1 MEKQQISFNTVIEN
15 AAKLPL
21 VRVNREDF
29 LTRNLGKLCTPEQ
42 LRRALVNGTLNAGI
56 PIRTLDRVANAVINA
71 ETLKVTSISTV
82 AGMPGGLANVVTIPA
97 DLAQFYAF
105 VIRIAQELAYIYGWT
120 EIFMESDSLD
130 DEMQSQI
137 ILFIGVMS
145 GIEAAENAVCKLFGK
160 ATQKAVAEKIAAQA
174 LTKTWYYRLVKKI
187 AQMLGK
193 KMTKEIFAEGVAKIV
208 PVVGGVISGGMTLA
222 SFRPMALRLKK
233 RLSKLASMFPKQYA
247 EYEAAIQIDGYLNC
261 GDPFDDG
268 DIVVE

>member
-1 MEKQQISFNTVIEN
+1 MENQQLPFNTVIEN

-21 VRVNREDF
+21 VHVNREDF

-56 PIRTLDRVANAVINA
+56 PILTLDKVANAVINA

-82 AGMPGGLANVVTIPA
+82 AGMPGGLAMAATMPA

-130 DEMQSQI
+130 DGAQSQI

-145 GIEAAENAVCKLFGK
+145 GIGVAESAVGKLFGK
-160 ATQKAVAEKIAAQA
+160 STQIAVAKKIASKP
-174 LTKTWYYRLVKKI
+174 LTKTWFYPLVKKI
-187 AQMLGK
+187 AQMLGIK
-193 KMTKEIFAEGVAKIV
+193 ITKEIFANGVSKVV
-208 PVVGGVISGGMTLA
+208 PVVGGVISGSLTFA
-222 SFRPMALRLKK
+222 SFKPMAVKLKK
-233 RLSKLASMFPKQYA
+233 HLSKLASMSPKQYA
-247 EYEAAIQIDGYLNC
+247 EYEAAIQIDA
-261 GDPFDDG
+261 
-268 DIVVE
+268 IS

>member
-21 VRVNREDF
+21 VHVNREDF

-71 ETLKVTSISTV
+71 ETWKVTSISTV
-82 AGMPGGLANVVTIPA
+82 AGVPGGLAMAATIPA

-130 DEMQSQI
+130 DGTRSQI

-145 GIEAAENAVCKLFGK
+145 GMEAAESAIGKLFGK
-160 ATQKAVAEKIAAQA
+160 STQIAVAKKIASKP
-174 LTKTWYYRLVKKI
+174 LTKTWYYPLVKKI
-187 AQMLGK
+187 LNMLGIK
-193 KMTKEIFAEGVAKIV
+193 LTKAVFAEGVAKIV
-208 PVVGGVISGGMTLA
+208 PVVGGVISGGLTLA
-222 SFRPMALRLKK
+222 SFKPMALRLKK
-233 RLSKLASMFPKQYA
+233 HLSKLASMSPKQYA
-247 EYEAAIQIDGYLNC
+247 EYEAAIQIDA
-261 GDPFDDG
+261 
-268 DIVVE
+268 IS